1 MSRHLYISMTLE
13 SAINEGIIV
22 TVKTGSGWTDMGQ

>member
-1 MSRHLYISMTLE
+1 MYKILEPIMVRMPLYS
-13 SAINEGIIV
+13 V